1 MVYFILALKAFFFV
15 CVSCFSFVFWSTQTK
30 NVIACATRNW
40 SFFSRY
46 EFTDAPYAPPS
57 PPTFVE
63 TRLIWYGEPVLPWEM
78 EYFCC
83 GNLFCCG
90 TRFAKGTY
98 FATGT
103 CLQKGPV
110 SQPLQKVPI
119 LLWKFVCFCYGIN
132 MTIFILLRR
141 EPDQF
146 SLLFYFA
153 M

>member
-1 MVYFILALKAFFFV
+1 MVYFILAFKSFFV
-15 CVSCFSFVFWSTQTK
+15 MFLFCFVFWSTQTK

-40 SFFSRY
+40 SFFCCCFLLIY
-46 EFTDAPYAPPS
+46 PP
-57 PPTFVE
+57 PPTTPLPIHLCGNLTYLV
-63 TRLIWYGEPVLPWEM
+63 WEPVLPWKK

-110 SQPLQKVPI
+110 SQPLLKVPV

-132 MTIFILLRR
+132 MTILLRR

-146 SLLFYFA
+146 SL
-153 M
+153 